1 MGHRTILDAAEYT
14 QFELTTPLLEF
25 DIKDEAGVGFQ
36 PQTLVFTL
44 IDGFT
49 DSIVNGRNAVNVLSS
64 CNSNG
69 HVSLRLDPNDLAFV
83 TATRRT
89 EVRRAL
95 FRWTWSAGT
104 RADAHEIEFPIE
116 NHSHLP

>member
-1 MGHRTILDAAEYT
+1 MGHRTILDATEYT
-14 QFELTTPLLEF
+14 QFRLTTPLLEF

-36 PQTLVFTL
+36 PQSLSFTL
-44 IDGFT
+44 KDGFT
-49 DSIVNGRNAVNVLSS
+49 DTIVNNRNAVDVLSA

-69 HVSLRLDPNDLAFV
+69 HVALRLQANDLAFV

-95 FRWTWSAGT
+95 FRWVWSAGT
-104 RADAHEIEFPIE
+104 RQDAHEIEFPIE
-116 NHSHLP
+116 NHSH